1 MNTHISSKKQI
12 LQVLMLFVVPLVLF
26 LTGYNFYTMR
36 AMNERVAESNR
47 SAVYLYESSLE
58 KDLQDI
64 DLFLANLVVGDTN
77 FQRLHSEME
86 PVEAHLCAKQ
96 IVDR

>member
-1 MNTHISSKKQI
+1 
-12 LQVLMLFVVPLVLF
+12 MLFVVPLVLF

-58 KDLQDI
+58 KDLQDKGCTVKWSPWKRTFAPNKSWTAI
-64 DLFLANLVVGDTN
+64 
-77 FQRLHSEME
+77 RS
-86 PVEAHLCAKQ
+86 
-96 IVDR
+96 

>member
-47 SAVYLYESSLE
+47 
-58 KDLQDI
+58 
-64 DLFLANLVVGDTN
+64 
-77 FQRLHSEME
+77 QRCL
-86 PVEAHLCAKQ
+86 P
-96 IVDR
+96 I